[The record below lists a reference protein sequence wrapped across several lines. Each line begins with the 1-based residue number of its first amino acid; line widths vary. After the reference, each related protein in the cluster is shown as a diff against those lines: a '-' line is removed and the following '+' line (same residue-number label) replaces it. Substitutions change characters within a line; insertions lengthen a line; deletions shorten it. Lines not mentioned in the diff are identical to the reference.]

1 MSTRDSWIS
10 RAGATAL
17 VVLAASACTHVPTG
31 PRSQY
36 AVRGT
41 PNVRGAMLVVRNDN
55 FADMNVYA
63 LRGGVALQ
71 RLGTVTGGSTAA
83 FPLPESLFPDGVLRL
98 VGRLIGGGG
107 TVRSD
112 AFMVT
117 PGQTVTFMVQPYLA
131 ASAATVR

>member
-17 VVLAASACTHVPTG
+17 VVLAASACAHVPTG

-55 FADMNVYA
+55 FADMDVYV

-71 RLGTVTGGSTAA
+71 RLGMVTGGSTAA
-83 FPLPESLFPDGVLRL
+83 FPRPESLFPDGTLRL

-107 TVRSD
+107 TIRSD
-112 AFMVT
+112 ALVVA

-131 ASAATVR
+131 ASAATVH